1 MSTNAKSP
9 PEGLKDLECNQG
21 NIIKLLPIPY
31 AQPVDPNKKQEKT
44 VIKVKLTDRT
54 NYQMVPFQAGSNED
68 YVTHIIAMK
77 QLLEQKTIEDDMEKA
92 FGVVV
97 NFKDEK
103 LGPLLKKLN
112 MSKLNAEK
120 EDLKLQIASV
130 KDEMQKARKEA
141 LEKLSGPTS
150 KKFGSTSSAKLGLN
164 GTKLS
169 KRCMGRIPGLQ

>member
-1 MSTNAKSP
+1 
-9 PEGLKDLECNQG
+9 
-21 NIIKLLPIPY
+21 
-31 AQPVDPNKKQEKT
+31 
-44 VIKVKLTDRT
+44 
-54 NYQMVPFQAGSNED
+54 
-68 YVTHIIAMK
+68 
-77 QLLEQKTIEDDMEKA
+77 MEKA
-92 FGVVV
+92 FKVVV
-97 NFKDEK
+97 NLKDEK

-112 MSKLNAEK
+112 TSKLNAEK
-120 EDLKLQIASV
+120 EDLKLQIASA